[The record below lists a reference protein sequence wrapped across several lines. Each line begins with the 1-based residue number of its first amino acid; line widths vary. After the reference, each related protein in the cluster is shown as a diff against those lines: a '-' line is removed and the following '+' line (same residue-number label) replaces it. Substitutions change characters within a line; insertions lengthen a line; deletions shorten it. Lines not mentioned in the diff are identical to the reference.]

1 MQIFNYKQP
10 TTQVYPFKS
19 QTVLTNRTI
28 QDFRILASDIFTNI
42 IIDQIRTQHN
52 YIYISILAKTADSEL
67 YIKKYFQCREQN
79 KVIKANLLYSS
90 LPQNTILDCYIIINS
105 LPDYVAYQSQ
115 QIQLQRSVISY
126 TNQAKPITNLDF
138 QGLISIQPAPA
149 NFIPKNKVTNE
160 DYIVYRNINPGY
172 QLSAPQMANFQHK
185 LIKKLNMIS
194 VPASQT
200 LLLDLK
206 DINYQLSKQTES
218 NIITLYLDTNIKEL
232 GCDY

>member
-1 MQIFNYKQP
+1 MQIFNYKQA
-10 TTQVYPFKS
+10 TTQIYPFKS
-19 QTVLTNRTI
+19 QTVLANRTI
-28 QDFRILASDIFTNI
+28 QDFRILASDIFTSI
-42 IIDQIRTQHN
+42 TIDQIRTQHN
-52 YIYISILAKTADSEL
+52 YIYIGILAKTSDSKL

-105 LPDYVAYQSQ
+105 LPDYVSQQTQ

-126 TNQAKPITNLDF
+126 TNQTKPVTHLDF
-138 QGLISIQPAPA
+138 QGIISIQPAPT
-149 NFIPKNKVTNE
+149 NFIPEDKATNE

-185 LIKKLNMIS
+185 LIKKLNMIP

-206 DINYQLSKQTES
+206 DINYWLSKQPASHT
-218 NIITLYLDTNIKEL
+218 ITLYLDTNIKEL